1 VNDSEQLLEDFE
13 TAWRNGSLPAI
24 ADFLQA
30 DADDRRQLLEDLITL
45 DLEYRWRRRSAEAP
59 PWRLEDYVAR
69 HPELGL
75 IDQLSGELIG
85 EEYLARHR
93 WGDRPAQAEY
103 LTRFPKHAAALAPIL
118 EAIDA
123 ELQSEFAGKGRAA
136 PGPGSVPEIE
146 VPAGPA
152 QPVTTL
158 ASLTEMLR
166 STGLLS
172 DAQLRELDREL
183 RARCADLRALAR
195 ELLARDWLT
204 AYQVNQIL
212 QGRGQ
217 DLVLGPYGL
226 LERLGSGSTGWVFKA
241 RHRHLQ
247 RLVALKVLRRELLSD
262 TEVVA
267 RFYQEIRGV
276 SQLSHPHV
284 IHAYDAGPIGRT
296 HVLIME
302 YAPGIDLARLVQQ
315 SGPLPVAQA
324 CMYVCQAALGLQ
336 HIHQRGLVHRDVKPS
351 NLLLV
356 NGGVAGGE
364 WSQTTSHDL
373 PLTTHHSPLTN
384 RGLTPLGSPSL
395 TTHQIK
401 ILDLGLAR
409 LGKVVRGLAPGRLL
423 TGGSSASLTP
433 SGAVMMGTPDFLAP
447 EQAIDFRQAD
457 HRADIYSLGCTL
469 FFLLTGQPPFPGGS
483 VARKLLRHHHSA
495 PPALE
500 QVRADVPQPVADAV
514 RTMLAKDPA
523 QRFPTAAAVLEALAA
538 TLPEQLRAA
547 LQQQPGARHEAV
559 AWLAPLLASS
569 GEPWLDASSMWEVP
583 PEVQRAVA
591 QTPLAASPKP
601 TAAARRRALR
611 LALPLGLL
619 LVAGA
624 LGTLFFLGLRG
635 PAEPAQ
641 QPTRRTRPPA
651 SPRVPAVDF
660 ARGFAG
666 DHGLV
671 LNGGASVGGGQL
683 HLTEPG
689 NWKAGSVFTSQRVDV
704 GQFTTDFRFRLPA
717 GRTTDGLTFTIQTA
731 GTTAVG
737 PPGGGLG
744 YGPPSPGGDQGIA
757 HSVAVKFDSWDNHG
771 EGDSSTGLYLNGASP
786 TVPATDLAGAGIN
799 LRTDHLFRVQMT
811 YDGDHLKVKL
821 IDETTRAS
829 ASDTYKVDIPR
840 IVGSFTAHVGFTGSS
855 GGTNA
860 TPDILSWVYVP
871 E

>member
-1 VNDSEQLLEDFE
+1 MSAAGEDLLEEFE
-13 TAWRNGSLPAI
+13 TAWRQGSSPAI
-24 ADFLQA
+24 ADFLPA
-30 DADDRRQLLEDLITL
+30 DADARRPMLEDLIKL
-45 DLEYRWRRRSAEAP
+45 DLEYRWRRGPAEAT

-69 HPELGL
+69 HPELGPVDRL
-75 IDQLSGELIG
+75 PGELIG

-93 WGDRPAQAEY
+93 WGDRPGQAEY
-103 LTRFPKHAAALAPIL
+103 LARFPKQAAVLPGIF

-123 ELQSEFAGKGRAA
+123 ELQSEFAGKRRAA
-136 PGPGSVPEIE
+136 PGPGSAPEIQ

-152 QPVTTL
+152 QPLTCVTGL
-158 ASLTEMLR
+158 IEVLQA
-166 STGLLS
+166 TGLLS
-172 DAQLRELDREL
+172 NAQLGELDREL
-183 RARCADLRALAR
+183 RPRFADLRALAR
-195 ELLARDWLT
+195 EMLVRDWLT
-204 AYQVNQIL
+204 PYQVNQIL
-212 QGRGQ
+212 QGRGP
-217 DLVLGPYGL
+217 DLVLGPYVL

-267 RFYQEIRGV
+267 RFYREIRGV

-284 IHAYDAGPIGRT
+284 IHAYDAGPIGRS

-315 SGPLPVAQA
+315 AGPLPVAHA
-324 CMYVCQAALGLQ
+324 CAYVCQAALGLQ
-336 HIHQRGLVHRDVKPS
+336 HIHERGLVHRDVKPS

-356 NGGVAGGE
+356 NGGE
-364 WSQTTSHDL
+364 
-373 PLTTHHSPLTN
+373 TTHHAP
-384 RGLTPLGSPSL
+384 R

-457 HRADIYSLGCTL
+457 QRADIYSLGCTL

-483 VARKLLRHHHSA
+483 VARKLLLHHHTA

-500 QVRADVPQPVADAV
+500 QVRADVPAPVAEAV
-514 RTMLAKDPA
+514 CTMLAKDPA
-523 QRFPTAAAVLEALAA
+523 ERFPTAAAVVEALAA
-538 TLPEQLRAA
+538 TLPDELRAGLHQA
-547 LQQQPGARHEAV
+547 GGPNESA
-559 AWLAPLLASS
+559 AWPAPLLAPS
-569 GEPWLDASSMWEVP
+569 GKAWLEASSSWELP
-583 PEVQRAVA
+583 QQVQEAIA
-591 QTPLAASPKP
+591 QTPPASLPKSGS
-601 TAAARRRALR
+601 ARRRRPLL
-611 LALPLGLL
+611 LAVPLGLL

-624 LGTLFFLGLRG
+624 LLMLLFGLRG
-635 PAEPAQ
+635 PAEQAQ
-641 QPTRRTRPPA
+641 RPTRPVRPPA
-651 SPRVPAVDF
+651 SARVPAVDF
-660 ARGFAG
+660 ARGFAS

-671 LNGGASVGGGQL
+671 LNGASISGGRL

-689 NWKAGSVFTSQRVDV
+689 TWKAGTVFTSQKVDV
-704 GQFTTDFRFRLPA
+704 GQFTTDFRFQLPA

-731 GTTAVG
+731 GTTVVG

-744 YGPPSPGGDQGIA
+744 YGPPHPGGERGIPR
-757 HSVAVKFDSWDNHG
+757 SVAVKFDYWNNHG
-771 EGDSSTGLYLNGASP
+771 EGDSSTGLYLNGVSP
-786 TVPATDLAGAGIN
+786 TVPATDLAGTGID
-799 LRTDHLFRVQMT
+799 LRTDHIFRVEMT

-821 IDETTRAS
+821 SDEKTRAS

-840 IVGSFTAHVGFTGSS
+840 LVGSFTAHVGFTGSS